1 MQRWPSRLWLV
12 RHGESAGNVARD
24 AAHSIGGEE
33 IDIRARDVDVPLSS
47 MGKRQAEAL
56 GRWFA
61 SMPRDY
67 KPEVI
72 LCSPYLRARTTG
84 AAVHSALT
92 GHASLHASLND
103 IRIDERLRERE
114 FGIVDRLTKLGI
126 ERRHPDLAAARQLMG
141 KFYFRPPGGESWCD
155 VILRLRSLLDSVSLH
170 YPGKRVL
177 IVSHQVVILCFRYL
191 IEGLDEA
198 SILQID
204 AKADVANCSVT
215 EYLLERKS
223 KDQTVLAL
231 QRYNFMAPLE
241 EEGAPITSAPDV
253 KVAAR

>member
-33 IDIRARDVDVPLSS
+33 IDIQARDVDVPLSS

-61 SMPRDY
+61 SMPRDD

-72 LCSPYLRARTTG
+72 LCSPYLRARTT
-84 AAVHSALT
+84 AAVVHSVLADR
-92 GHASLHASLND
+92 APMND
-103 IRIDERLRERE
+103 IGTDERLRERE

-170 YPGKRVL
+170 HPDKRVL

-198 SILQID
+198 SILEID
-204 AKADVANCSVT
+204 AKADVANCSMT
-215 EYLLERKS
+215 EYALQRKS

-231 QRYNFMAPLE
+231 QRYNFVAPLE
-241 EEGAPITSAPDV
+241 EEGAPITSAPDA

>member
-1 MQRWPSRLWLV
+1 MQRWPSRIWLV

-33 IDIRARDVDVPLSS
+33 IDIQARDVDVPLSS
-47 MGKRQAEAL
+47 LGKRQAEAL

-61 SMPRDY
+61 SMPRDD
-67 KPEVI
+67 KPQVI
-72 LCSPYLRARTTG
+72 LCSTYLRARATA
-84 AAVHSALT
+84 AAVHSALM
-92 GHASLHASLND
+92 GHASMNNIGA
-103 IRIDERLRERE
+103 DERLRERE

-170 YPGKRVL
+170 HPDKRVL

-198 SILQID
+198 SILEID

-215 EYLLERKS
+215 EYALQRKS
-223 KDQTVLAL
+223 KDQTALVL
-231 QRYNFMAPLE
+231 QRYNFVAPLE
-241 EEGAPITSAPDV
+241 EEGAPITSAPDA

>member
-33 IDIRARDVDVPLSS
+33 IDIKARDVDVPLSS
-47 MGKRQAEAL
+47 LGKRQADAL

-61 SMPRDY
+61 SMPKDE

-72 LCSPYLRARTTG
+72 LCSPYLRARTTA

-92 GHASLHASLND
+92 AHISPNEIGT
-103 IRIDERLRERE
+103 DERLRERE
-114 FGIVDRLTKLGI
+114 FGIVDRLTRLGI
-126 ERRHPDLAAARQLMG
+126 ERRHPELAAARQLMG

-155 VILRLRSLLDSVSLH
+155 VILRLRSLLDSISLH
-170 YPGKRVL
+170 YPDKRVL

-191 IEGLDEA
+191 NEGLDET
-198 SILQID
+198 STLEID
-204 AKADVANCSVT
+204 AGADVANCSVT
-215 EYLLERKS
+215 EYALERKS
-223 KDQTVLAL
+223 ADQTALDL
-231 QRYNFMAPLE
+231 QRYNFVAPLE
-241 EEGAPITSAPDV
+241 EEGAPITSAPDAR
-253 KVAAR
+253 VAAR

>member
-33 IDIRARDVDVPLSS
+33 IDLQARDVDVPLSS
-47 MGKRQAEAL
+47 LGKRQAEAL

-61 SMPRDY
+61 SMPRDE

-72 LCSPYLRARTTG
+72 LCSPYIRARATA

-92 GHASLHASLND
+92 GHAPMND
-103 IRIDERLRERE
+103 IGTDERLRERE

-170 YPGKRVL
+170 YPEKRVL

-198 SILQID
+198 SILKID

-215 EYLLERKS
+215 EYALERKS

-231 QRYNFMAPLE
+231 QRYNFVAPLE
-241 EEGAPITSAPDV
+241 EEGAPITSAPDA